1 MSNFFISDALAE
13 GGTAAAGQPDVM
25 SQLIVFGGIFVV
37 FWLLFI
43 RPQNKKIKEHKQ
55 MTEGLGKG
63 DEVVTN
69 GGILGKIT
77 QVHENFVVIEAASN
91 MEITIQRSAIQTLMP
106 KGTIKS
112 IK

>member
-1 MSNFFISDALAE
+1 MSFFINDAMAE
-13 GGTAAAGQPDVM
+13 AGAAAGQPTLL
-25 SQLIVFGGIFVV
+25 SQLFVFGGIFLI

-55 MTEGLGKG
+55 MTESLNKG

-69 GGILGKIT
+69 GGILGKVVGL
-77 QVHENFVVIEAASN
+77 QENFIIIEVN
-91 MEITIQRSAIQTLMP
+91 KELQITIQRQAVASLMP

-112 IK
+112 TKE